1 MRKRSTRCWK
11 VVRDLAPHGWHDASH
26 PHLPWPGGNAKEAR
40 AAERTVVQAQRD
52 RKRAKEEANFQAFQ
66 DMLAEGHRVRL
77 PRGLAMLFRA
87 HM

>member
-1 MRKRSTRCWK
+1 MTGLRMDGTMPLTPIWF
-11 VVRDLAPHGWHDASH
+11 
-26 PHLPWPGGNAKEAR
+26 WPGGNAKEAR

-77 PRGLAMLFRA
+77 PRGPTMLYHA